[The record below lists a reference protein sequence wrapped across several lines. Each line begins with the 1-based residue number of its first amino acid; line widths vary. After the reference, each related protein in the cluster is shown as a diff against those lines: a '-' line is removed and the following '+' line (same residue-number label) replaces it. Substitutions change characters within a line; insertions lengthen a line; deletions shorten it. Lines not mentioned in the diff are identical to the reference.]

1 MKYYLLTF
9 NEDWADE
16 HDVPAL
22 TCFTEEQYQQWL
34 EQELAEPVDKTP
46 EEYQQKLDAWND
58 NYNKYQE
65 YIQLSNELQKERG
78 GWALLTADDNKLI
91 EEKRVSYPR
100 DKPKQYESLIFAWL
114 GNSGDCFG
122 ESFSH
127 CLTGQDFITNDI
139 VKVFE
144 VNESFYNIFNKANL
158 NGLSLCNIFECG
170 Q

>member
-9 NEDWADE
+9 NEDRADE
-16 HDVPAL
+16 HNVPAL
-22 TCFTEEQYQQWL
+22 TCFTEEQYHQWL
-34 EQELAEPVDKTP
+34 KQEVAEPVDKTP
-46 EEYQQKLDAWND
+46 EEYQQKLDAWNNNND
-58 NYNKYQE
+58 KFQE
-65 YIQLSNELQKERG
+65 YIQLSDKLQKERG